1 MDDLITLIS
10 QTFEQNDIGVQI
22 ATETTTQV
30 WARLQSATRA
40 EFYSAGQNGLQPSLV
55 AVTPIANYAGQ
66 KLAEWRGTR
75 YSIYRT
81 YFATGS
87 DEIQLMLQACLKAR
101 QRTTRPALQL
111 PAPVRMML
119 ILLTQPLLLRKSL
132 MAKPPMWTAL
142 K

>member
-1 MDDLITLIS
+1 MVDLDDLITLIS

-22 ATETTTQV
+22 ATETVTQV

-87 DEIQLMLQACLKAR
+87 DEIELYLEEK
-101 QRTTRPALQL
+101 
-111 PAPVRMML
+111 VGNDVENG
-119 ILLTQPLLLRKSL
+119 
-132 MAKPPMWTAL
+132 
-142 K
+142 

>member
-1 MDDLITLIS
+1 MRRDRTASRKPAIATPVVIQYRTLNFFS
-10 QTFEQNDIGVQI
+10 ARMAALTRKPFSDIGVQI

-87 DEIQLMLQACLKAR
+87 DEIELYLEEK
-101 QRTTRPALQL
+101 
-111 PAPVRMML
+111 VGNDVENG
-119 ILLTQPLLLRKSL
+119 
-132 MAKPPMWTAL
+132 
-142 K
+142 